1 MHNISRAII
10 EIHAI
15 DRESRRSGWLQSVNP
30 LCKLLVTLAYLVVLL
45 SFGKYHLA
53 GILLMACYLLVC
65 FIANGVSVNLLFRR
79 MWFILLLVAFVGL
92 PNLFID
98 HQPILQVGNV
108 VITGGML
115 SMTTLFL
122 KGVFA
127 VTAAYLLM
135 VTTPME
141 TICGALRQ
149 LHVPAV
155 IVTVFMLVYRYLI
168 VLLKEVERMT
178 CAYSLRAPGQRGVHF
193 KVWGT
198 MVGQLL
204 LRSIDRAQMVYE
216 SMSLRG
222 FDGEFY
228 VSQDRKACWGD
239 WLYTLGWIVFFLIIR
254 FL

>member
-1 MHNISRAII
+1 M
-10 EIHAI
+10 HAI
-15 DRESRRSGWLQSVNP
+15 DRESRRPGWLQSVYP
-30 LCKLLVTLAYLVVLL
+30 LCKLLVTLAYLMVLL

-53 GILLMACYLLVC
+53 GILLMACYLVVC
-65 FIANGVSVNLLFRR
+65 FIASGISVNLLLRR
-79 MWFILLLVAFVGL
+79 LWFILLLVAFVGL
-92 PNLFID
+92 PNVFID
-98 HQPILQVGNV
+98 HQPMLQVGSV
-108 VITGGML
+108 VVTGGML

-127 VTAAYLLM
+127 VAGAYLLM

-141 TICGALRQ
+141 TICRALRQ
-149 LHVPAV
+149 LHVPVV
-155 IVTVFMLVYRYLI
+155 IVTVFMLVHRYLL
-168 VLLKEVERMT
+168 VLLKEVERIT

-204 LRSIDRAQMVYE
+204 LRSIDCAQMVYE

-222 FDGEFY
+222 FDGEFFF
-228 VSQDRKACWGD
+228 SQERKACRFD
-239 WLYTLGWIVFFLIIR
+239 WIYTLGWIVSFLIIR